1 MNVPWTTCKKRLAT
15 LWFTGAGFIFVI
27 FLMQTIGGRH
37 GANPEAAWGW
47 LLPTLMPTL
56 SLMVGVFV
64 LDALGKG
71 ATIKMVDRFM
81 YRIAFGLSAMY
92 LLVVL
97 VTIVAGAFS
106 AMGASALMTQS
117 NLWLGPFQGLVSGAL
132 GAFFIRGEP
141 APAQSGS

>member
-1 MNVPWTTCKKRLAT
+1 MNVPWVTCKKRLAT
-15 LWFTGAGFIFVI
+15 LWFSGAGFIFVI

-64 LDALGKG
+64 LDTLGKG
-71 ATIKMVDRFM
+71 ANIKMVEPVHVPDCVWAFSDVPAGGAGDDRS
-81 YRIAFGLSAMY
+81 GP
-92 LLVVL
+92 
-97 VTIVAGAFS
+97 FS

-141 APAQSGS
+141 A